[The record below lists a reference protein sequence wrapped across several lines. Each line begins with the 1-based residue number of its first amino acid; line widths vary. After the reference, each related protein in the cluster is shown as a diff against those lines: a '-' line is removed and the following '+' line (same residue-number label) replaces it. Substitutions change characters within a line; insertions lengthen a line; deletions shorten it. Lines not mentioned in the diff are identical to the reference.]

1 MITLS
6 NNNNVINI
14 YFWKLDLKSS
24 INFDKLL
31 ESKYHDT
38 ENDNIKIKFKNK
50 KAFGIYCNNPWVFN
64 FAKHDY
70 KSYTFNK
77 LEKKNNN
84 NQNTSNELIES
95 IEKFNLFGMIYEN
108 LFLDID
114 QKLDTPIQHKSKL
127 EFIENISESQNEY
140 RLELKEENGNIVLK
154 AFISEESDSFNSKKI
169 FSYIIKLFFQN
180 LIYDT
185 KLSFKESK
193 HVKDKK
199 DNNIYII
206 YNNNNKLREL
216 HVYILIFNLKR
227 FNKVNWISWK

>member
-1 MITLS
+1 M
-6 NNNNVINI
+6 
-14 YFWKLDLKSS
+14 
-24 INFDKLL
+24 
-31 ESKYHDT
+31 
-38 ENDNIKIKFKNK
+38 
-50 KAFGIYCNNPWVFN
+50 
-64 FAKHDY
+64 
-70 KSYTFNK
+70 
-77 LEKKNNN
+77 EKKNNN

-206 YNNNNKLREL
+206 YNNNKKLREL
-216 HVYILIFNLKR
+216 FILLIFNLKR
-227 FNKVNWISWK
+227 FNKVNWIFWK

>member
-6 NNNNVINI
+6 NNDVINI
-14 YFWKLDLKSS
+14 YFWKLDVKSS

-31 ESKYHDT
+31 ESKHHDK

-50 KAFGIYCNNPWVFN
+50 KAFGIYCNKPWAFN
-64 FAKHDY
+64 FAKYDY
-70 KSYTFNK
+70 K
-77 LEKKNNN
+77 LIKNDND

-108 LFLDID
+108 LFLNID

-127 EFIENISESQNEY
+127 EFIENISETKNEY
-140 RLELKEENGNIVLK
+140 RLGLKEKNGNIILK
-154 AFISEESDSFNSKKI
+154 VFVSEESDTSNSKKI